1 MYLSHDAVQ
10 WAVQQLQERS
20 HPFVG
25 ISFLAC
31 KKARLP
37 VGQATD
43 ISVDA
48 ITKTHLE
55 DHHRLDPNSVF
66 YFQPFKSNRL
76 WVVRKYPSSGLQ
88 AMNTQTFGAAFLHQ
102 KARRRWGFRHDYVAT
117 IRDVVAASHGYGAI
131 PLSALAIWIG
141 KNTGW
146 QPSATL
152 STVVDKLI
160 ADYDLTRDETTAL
173 FLTKRRPPAPT
184 QLFSPDPPDLRALA
198 HAFGSPPDAPGQAT
212 GTLASLHLRD
222 VGPAQRFDLHF
233 GDRLTLVAGD
243 NGLGKSFLL
252 DVTWRALTGTWAGRQ
267 ATPIVDRKK
276 RNPSIQSR
284 IRYTGKTTRTLSSH
298 FERQSHTWR
307 DDRKQ
312 DTPSITALC
321 IYARVDGSI
330 AVSDE
335 TRGRLHA
342 RNQASLDLFSSSEVW
357 NSKTGEIE
365 GLVRDWATWQMS
377 HAEGDGDD
385 PFSTFVQ
392 ILEHLSSE
400 DLGPLAPGSPV
411 RIPGDPRTIPTI
423 RFAYGDVP
431 IVMASAGVQR
441 ILSLAYIVTWA
452 WHEHKIA
459 AREVDETPAQKMVV
473 LVDEV
478 EAHLHPRWQ
487 RVILPALMT
496 LGKLLSEDLNVQIIA
511 ATHSPLILA
520 SVETDFSAD
529 SDVLYHLQLADNSV
543 RLDAVEY
550 QKYGDSSGW
559 LTSPVFGLR
568 HARSREAENAI
579 ERAKRV
585 QLSSDPDPVEVR
597 LISKELQRSL
607 APDDAFWPRWV
618 YFAEQIAGG
627 NA

>member
-1 MYLSHDAVQ
+1 MHLSHDAVQ
-10 WAVQQLQERS
+10 WAIRQLQKRS

-31 KKARLP
+31 KKARVP
-37 VGQATD
+37 IGQATD

-66 YFQPFKSNRL
+66 YFQPFKSPRL
-76 WVVRKYPSSGLQ
+76 WVVPKYPSSGLQ
-88 AMNTQTFGAAFLHQ
+88 AMNTQTFAAAFLHP
-102 KARRRWGFRHDYVAT
+102 KARRRWGFQQGYVAT
-117 IRDVVAASHGYGAI
+117 IREVVAASHGYGAV

-141 KNTGW
+141 KNNTW
-146 QPSATL
+146 QPKATL
-152 STVVDKLI
+152 STVVDTLI
-160 ADYDLTRDETTAL
+160 ADYDLTPDETAAL
-173 FLTKRRPPAPT
+173 FLTRQSSRPPA
-184 QLFSPDPPDLRALA
+184 QLFSANPPDLCALA
-198 HAFGSPPDAPGQAT
+198 HEFGPPPDAPSQAT

-233 GDRLTLVAGD
+233 GDRLTIIAGD

-252 DVTWRALTGTWAGRQ
+252 DVTWRALTGTWAARQ

-276 RNPSIQSR
+276 RNPSIQSQV
-284 IRYTGKTTRTLSSH
+284 RYGNQTTRTLSSH

-307 DDRKQ
+307 DEKR

-330 AVSDE
+330 AVADE
-335 TRGRLHA
+335 TRGRLHTS
-342 RNQASLDLFSSSEVW
+342 NQSPLDLFSSNEVW

-377 HAEGDGDD
+377 HSEEDGDD

-400 DLGPLAPGSPV
+400 DLGTLAPGTPV

-423 RFAYGDVP
+423 RFPYGDVP

-459 AREVDETPAQKMVV
+459 AREAEQTPVQKMGI

-478 EAHLHPRWQ
+478 AAHLHPRWQ
-487 RVILPALMT
+487 RVILPSLMT
-496 LGKLLSEDLNVQIIA
+496 LGKLLSENLSVQIIA
-511 ATHSPLILA
+511 ATHSPLVLA
-520 SVETDFSAD
+520 SVETDFSVD

-559 LTSPVFGLR
+559 LVSPVFGLR

-585 QLSSDPDPVEVR
+585 QLSNAPDLVEVR
-597 LISKELQRSL
+597 LVSTELRRCL
-607 APDDAFWPRWV
+607 APDDAFWPRWI
-618 YFAEQIAGG
+618 YFAEQILGG
-627 NA
+627 DT

>member
-1 MYLSHDAVQ
+1 MHLSHDAVQ
-10 WAVQQLQERS
+10 WAVRRLQERS

-37 VGQATD
+37 VGRATD

-48 ITKTHLE
+48 ITKKHLE

-66 YFQPFKSNRL
+66 YFQPFRSSRF
-76 WVVRKYPSSGLQ
+76 WVARKYPSSGLQ
-88 AMNTQTFGAAFLHQ
+88 AINTQTFGDAFLHQ
-102 KARRRWGFRHDYVAT
+102 KARRRWGFQPNYVAT
-117 IRDVVAASHGYGAI
+117 IRDVVTTSPGYSAI
-131 PLSALAIWIG
+131 PLFALAIWIG
-141 KNTGW
+141 KNAVW
-146 QPSATL
+146 QPNATL
-152 STVVDKLI
+152 STVVDALV
-160 ADYDLTRDETTAL
+160 ADYDLTQDETAAL
-173 FLTKRRPPAPT
+173 FLTDRPSQAPA
-184 QLFSPDPPDLRALA
+184 QLFGPDPPDLRALA
-198 HAFGSPPDAPGQAT
+198 HEFQPPPDAPSRAT

-222 VGPAQRFDLHF
+222 VGPAPRFDLHF
-233 GDRLTLVAGD
+233 GDRLTLIAGD

-267 ATPIVDRKK
+267 ATPIVDRQKL
-276 RNPSIQSR
+276 NPSIQSKV
-284 IRYTGKTTRTLSSH
+284 RYSGQTTRTLSSR

-307 DDRKQ
+307 DEKQ
-312 DTPSITALC
+312 HKPSITALC

-335 TRGRLHA
+335 TRGRLRA
-342 RNQASLDLFSSSEVW
+342 RNQSSLDLFSSSEVW
-357 NSKTGEIE
+357 NSKAGEIE

-377 HAEGDGDD
+377 HTEEDGDD

-400 DLGPLAPGSPV
+400 DLGALAPGTPV

-459 AREVDETPAQKMVV
+459 AEEAGQAPVRKMVV

-487 RVILPALMT
+487 RVILPSLMT
-496 LGKLLSEDLNVQIIA
+496 LGKLLSEDLGVQIIA

-529 SDVLYHLQLADNSV
+529 SDILYHLQLVQNDV
-543 RLDAVEY
+543 RLDPVEY
-550 QKYGDSSGW
+550 QKYGDSSAW

-585 QLSSDPDPVEVR
+585 QLSNDPDRDEVR
-597 LISKELQRSL
+597 DISRELRRCL
-607 APDDAFWPRWV
+607 APDDAFWPRWM
-618 YFAEQIAGG
+618 YFAEQITGG
-627 NA
+627 EA